1 MGSLEAENAKLHSAN
16 VIRSNKFY
24 AKRGAIT
31 SNMED
36 ASQSIANAMY
46 AIGFTL
52 TEAKQV
58 ARMHEQVAWS
68 IQRQFTTYTNALA
81 LSNPKAYHHVYEPN
95 KVGQTRYKLF
105 NLIVDK
111 KQYKSSM
118 KMSLQYYPST
128 MMVPPTVT
136 KGGKREGYQTK
147 KRHKFPNKAMV
158 FEYGF
163 PITIKP
169 KNGDYLVFLSNKKTA
184 RHKLF
189 SGNTM
194 FLGGPYRPPPIIHID
209 TKKQATFGS
218 MSKTAITFFETQAPR
233 IAHGIYAKQPKYAA
247 RAARAAARRS
257 LKLGIAS
264 DAVAKTV
271 GMKEA
276 ERMGW

>member
-1 MGSLEAENAKLHSAN
+1 MASLEAENVKLRSAN
-16 VIRSNKFY
+16 VIRSQKFY
-24 AKRGAIT
+24 ARRGLIT

-36 ASQSIANAMY
+36 ASQSIANVMY
-46 AIGFTL
+46 AIGFSL

-58 ARMHEQVAWS
+58 ARLQEQVAWS

-81 LSNPKAYHHVYEPN
+81 MSNTKAYHHVYEPN

-111 KQYKSSM
+111 KQYKSTM
-118 KMSLQYYPST
+118 KMSLQYYPSV

-136 KGGKREGYQTK
+136 KGGKRDGYQTK

-169 KNGDYLVFLSNKKTA
+169 KNGDYLVFLSNNKNA
-184 RHKLF
+184 RQKLF

-194 FLGGPYRPPPIIHID
+194 FLGGPWRPPPIIHID

-218 MSKTAITFFETQAPR
+218 MSKTAVSFFETQAPR
-233 IAHGIYAKQPKYAA
+233 IAHAIYAKQPKRAG
-247 RAARAAARRS
+247 RAARAAAHRS

-264 DAVAKTV
+264 DSVAKSV
-271 GMKEA
+271 GMREA
-276 ERMGW
+276 ERAGW